1 MSLVTR
7 FVPRSVAI
15 VCLLALQMVIFSA
28 ESKGQDLASQL
39 QPLLEQHRG
48 DVAVMVKNL
57 QTGEMFAYRS
67 DAVMP
72 TASLI
77 KFPVLIEMYRQV
89 EQGTLAIDMPL
100 TLNDSDKVPGSGI
113 LTQHF
118 NTGANLSLHTIA
130 RLMITYS
137 DNTATNM
144 VLDQIGIPN
153 VAKTMSDLGF
163 PETQIHSK
171 VFRRDTSIA
180 LERSQKFGLGS
191 TTAQDMVALLERLHQ
206 KTLLTSA
213 SCDAI
218 LAHLAT
224 CDDKS
229 KLVRKL
235 PSGVKVYHKTGAV
248 NECRTDAGL
257 IETPKGMIAIA
268 ILTNNNQ
275 DTSWGNDN
283 AAELLCANVGEIVY
297 RWFNPTGTEI
307 ANEPTELKLGSNG
320 LLVEGLQRALNRQLT
335 PSPELSVDGDFGP
348 ATEKAVRDFQLSKQL
363 LITGIVDKKS
373 WEAMGPI
380 ELEDAAT
387 TAVAVEKLA
396 EKLPLEAADSPPFV
410 SCKAWVIV
418 DSQSGAIVDSDKEA
432 ERLEIASTT
441 KMMTAWLI
449 AKWAVAHPEVM
460 DERVTFSTRADGTPG
475 SSATIRAGESVT
487 VRELLYGLM
496 LPSGNDAAT
505 ALAEHFGERMVP
517 TDGGTLPDNFEKFV
531 AAMNAEAKSLGMDNS
546 SFRNPHGWPHK
557 EHYSSCVDL
566 AILARQVMGSALL
579 REVVA
584 TRSFSCQAE
593 SAAGYRRKLSWR
605 NTNELLGTEGY
616 IGVKTGTTDS
626 AGACLVSSSV
636 RGEREL
642 IVVTLGSSG
651 SAARYADSRN
661 LHRWG
666 WSKLR

>member
-1 MSLVTR
+1 MSLITHI
-7 FVPRSVAI
+7 VPRGVAF
-15 VCLLALQMVIFSA
+15 VFFLALQMVVFSA

-48 DVAVMVKNL
+48 EVAVMVKNL

-89 EQGTLAIDMPL
+89 EQGTVAIDKPL

-144 VLDQIGIPN
+144 VLDQIGIPS
-153 VAKTMSDLGF
+153 VAKTMSDMGF

-191 TTAQDMVALLERLHQ
+191 TTAQDMVALLERLHH
-206 KTLLTSA
+206 KTLLSSA

-218 LAHLAT
+218 MAHLAT

-229 KLVRKL
+229 KLLRKL

-275 DTSWGNDN
+275 DTSWGNEN
-283 AAELLCANVGEIVY
+283 EAELLCANVGDIVY

-307 ANEPTELKLGSNG
+307 VGEPTELKLGSNG
-320 LLVEGLQRALNRQLT
+320 VLVEGLQRALNRQLT

-348 ATEKAVRDFQLSKQL
+348 ATEKAVRDFQSSKQL
-363 LITGIVDKKS
+363 SVTGIVEKKS
-373 WEAMGPI
+373 WEALGPI

-387 TAVAVEKLA
+387 TAVAEEKPA
-396 EKLPLEAADSPPFV
+396 EKLPLEAADSSPFV

-418 DSQSGAIVDSDKEA
+418 DSKSGAIIDGYKGA

-449 AKWAVAHPEVM
+449 AKWVIDHPEVL
-460 DERVTFSTRADGTPG
+460 DERVTFSARADGTPG
-475 SSATIRAGESVT
+475 SSATIRVGESVT

-505 ALAEHFGERMVP
+505 ALAEHFGERLMP
-517 TDGGTLPDNFEKFV
+517 ADAGTLTDNFEKFV
-531 AAMNAEAKSLGMDNS
+531 AAMNAEAKALGMNNS

-557 EHYSSCVDL
+557 EHFSSCADL
-566 AILARQVMGSALL
+566 AILARQLMGSTLL

-584 TRSFSCQAE
+584 TRSFSCEAE

-626 AGACLVSSSV
+626 AGACLVSCSV

-666 WSKLR
+666 WGKLR